1 MLYGKYSETSLEEIF
16 PAVSAAT
23 SPSVTAN
30 NEPTSHL
37 VKCFVDTNFQET
49 SPRLLSESCLML
61 LRFSLNSDD
70 VDRLILQ
77 GPRLSPKATI
87 KSQQT
92 TKQFCMLLCYY
103 EENTPLHSVTSY
115 LNDPL

>member
-16 PAVSAAT
+16 LAVSAAT

-61 LRFSLNSDD
+61 LRYSFNSDD
-70 VDRLILQ
+70 VDRLNPQ
-77 GPRLSPKATI
+77 GPRLSLQSHNKKSTTNKTI
-87 KSQQT
+87 FYASV
-92 TKQFCMLLCYY
+92 LL
-103 EENTPLHSVTSY
+103 
-115 LNDPL
+115 